1 MSICGVHLVILL
13 LHNLLIWY
21 KSINEIKVKPPKK
34 IRTSGMLKFAQ
45 WVVQMYQLYTY
56 MYIIISLVDS
66 DTYKKI
72 VYVVQI
78 QHVR

>member
-1 MSICGVHLVILL
+1 
-13 LHNLLIWY
+13 
-21 KSINEIKVKPPKK
+21 
-34 IRTSGMLKFAQ
+34 MLKFAQ

-66 DTYKKI
+66 DIYKKI

-78 QHVR
+78 QLVR